1 MCNRQGLMRRRLASR
16 AFQLDLVAFR
26 VVEIDRRT
34 AAFRTVAFDGF
45 ADRYAKRRQ
54 SRDDGVTI
62 ERLYAKAEMIHVGR
76 RAVARG

>member
-1 MCNRQGLMRRRLASR
+1 MCNRQGLMRRRLAGR

-45 ADRYAKRRQ
+45 ADSAALLTNHVYPLAWHFLRR
-54 SRDDGVTI
+54 SI
-62 ERLYAKAEMIHVGR
+62 
-76 RAVARG
+76 